1 MVTVDQVVMKIII
14 IMNKGQIGSLVG
26 KGLLCVASKT
36 SSRLR
41 VLNELYD
48 FSNIPK
54 IIEIGGEV

>member
-1 MVTVDQVVMKIII
+1 MKII
-14 IMNKGQIGSLVG
+14 IMNKGHIGSLVG

>member
-14 IMNKGQIGSLVG
+14 MNKGQIGSRVG
-26 KGLLCVASKT
+26 KGLLCVASIT

-41 VLNELYD
+41 VLNELHD

>member
-1 MVTVDQVVMKIII
+1 MKIII

-26 KGLLCVASKT
+26 KGLLCVASET